1 MIGQGHAHVRT
12 VVAIAQSQALDGTAP
27 PCIEAFASLGN
38 FGESQKNEE
47 RDLHTWLRSLFG
59 LELEVYWT
67 HLNLQVLC
75 LVISL
80 PNIFVSVPMN
90 VHIYTYI
97 LAFFNV
103 HTLAKQ
109 IYGNHPCISLQH

>member
-12 VVAIAQSQALDGTAP
+12 VVAIAQSQTLDGTAT

-67 HLNLQVLC
+67 ELNLQALC
-75 LVISL
+75 LPTSF
-80 PNIFVSVPMN
+80 PNILVLDPDTLKLQIRIDIFLYG
-90 VHIYTYI
+90 HIYIYI
-97 LAFFNV
+97 
-103 HTLAKQ
+103 
-109 IYGNHPCISLQH
+109 